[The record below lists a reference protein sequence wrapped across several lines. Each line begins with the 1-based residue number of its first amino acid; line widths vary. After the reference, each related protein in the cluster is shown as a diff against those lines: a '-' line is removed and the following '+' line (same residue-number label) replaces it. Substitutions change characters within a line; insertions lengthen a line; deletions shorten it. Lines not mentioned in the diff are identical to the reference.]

1 MSRLTSLLTS
11 RPPLSIPQP
20 TETLFSFKLFP
31 KLAPE
36 LRLKIWTY
44 AACQPRTLLLSDNW
58 DAPATDPNRK
68 VIENGNDVPAI
79 LYTCSE
85 ARQEGLKHYTACTKR
100 NSKHNN
106 THADQALNKSQSPNH
121 KVYINFNA
129 DRFLVS
135 EDQSWWDG
143 EEQVSL
149 TDFQLEPQD
158 MAKIQTLD
166 LPWHEWDMEDTPGV
180 VLLRLAQD
188 LVELNLIYKGLWHME
203 RCAFD
208 YFAYNVGAEI
218 SIRKHEEHLR
228 AKSKDSRTWLMGL
241 TGIQPGDGGDLLLFI
256 KKGMK
261 LAFKRHFVPEE
272 WDLHPVSAT
281 AAEVSAAII
290 STADLDETY

>member
-11 RPPLSIPQP
+11 LPPLSIPQP
-20 TETLFSFKLFP
+20 TETLFSFEPFP

-36 LRLKIWTY
+36 LRLKIWAY
-44 AACQPRTLLLSDNW
+44 AACEPRTLLLSDNW
-58 DAPATDPNRK
+58 DAPTTDPNREA
-68 VIENGNDVPAI
+68 IENGNKVPDI
-79 LYTCSE
+79 LHTSSE

-100 NSKHNN
+100 NSKYTNI
-106 THADQALNKSQSPNH
+106 DPALVKISQFSNY

-129 DRFLVS
+129 DRFLVC

-158 MAKIQTLD
+158 LTKIQTLD
-166 LPWHEWDMEDTPGV
+166 LPWHEWDMEDTPGE

-218 SIRKHEEHLR
+218 SMRKHEEHLR
-228 AKSKDSRTWLMGL
+228 ANSKDSRTWPMGL
-241 TGIQPGDGGDLLLFI
+241 TGIQPGDGDDLLLPI
-256 KKGMK
+256 KKGTR
-261 LAFKRHFVPEE
+261 LAFKCHFVPEE

-281 AAEVSAAII
+281 AAEFSAAVI